1 MHRNMV
7 QVKKKPQ
14 SGDNPLEGIPDGAE
28 LIAVIVSPQDAAAG
42 LPAAVRE
49 LDLHKMKKKQRRK
62 PKKPIVYNKDN
73 EALNPLLYKHRN
85 MFKVSDIKDDGMKL
99 NQEMMKKM
107 AMQQLQTQQQEV
119 KKAVPIEEYLKGPQM
134 LKGRGRE
141 NYNPVFINPKK
152 MFHVKTN
159 KFEDLSEEHFIA
171 KREVQRKAFN
181 NPFLPQNNFK
191 SKQQQDLFNGYK
203 RDPLYNKKYEG
214 MFAGKY
220 SNAVNYP
227 KEELEDPIMRMYIPD
242 GLDPNPF
249 IVERH
254 KVCRTQDGE
263 QPGQRDK
270 RETKNDGLMNA
281 ARERA

>member
-1 MHRNMV
+1 
-7 QVKKKPQ
+7 
-14 SGDNPLEGIPDGAE
+14 
-28 LIAVIVSPQDAAAG
+28 
-42 LPAAVRE
+42 
-49 LDLHKMKKKQRRK
+49 
-62 PKKPIVYNKDN
+62 
-73 EALNPLLYKHRN
+73 
-85 MFKVSDIKDDGMKL
+85 MKL
-99 NQEMMKKM
+99 
-107 AMQQLQTQQQEV
+107 
-119 KKAVPIEEYLKGPQM
+119 AVPIEEYLKGPQM

-159 KFEDLSEEHFIA
+159 KFKELSEEHFIA

-227 KEELEDPIMRMYIPD
+227 KKELEDPIMRISQTVAASSRRVPAVMRSSILSVCVALTVVVEMEKQYIAWFTS
-242 GLDPNPF
+242 NTTANNYSTRQ
-249 IVERH
+249 E
-254 KVCRTQDGE
+254 
-263 QPGQRDK
+263 
-270 RETKNDGLMNA
+270 
-281 ARERA
+281 